1 MNIDNSDT
9 FVIFLDIDGVLCSY
23 KHNIYNK
30 DKGDIYNPIDDEHYF
45 LQSAIDALNILI
57 NNYNAHLC
65 MITSWNSK
73 FKDENQY
80 KEFLINRG
88 IVVNNGLSIGKHY
101 DRYNYVSKTIQEYNL
116 KNYLIID
123 DESHGFYKECFICKT
138 IEYKRIIKTN
148 SDRCLDSYDAASCIK
163 WVNII

>member
-23 KHNIYNK
+23 KHNIYDK

-73 FKDENQY
+73 FKDE
-80 KEFLINRG
+80 
-88 IVVNNGLSIGKHY
+88 
-101 DRYNYVSKTIQEYNL
+101 TIQEYNL